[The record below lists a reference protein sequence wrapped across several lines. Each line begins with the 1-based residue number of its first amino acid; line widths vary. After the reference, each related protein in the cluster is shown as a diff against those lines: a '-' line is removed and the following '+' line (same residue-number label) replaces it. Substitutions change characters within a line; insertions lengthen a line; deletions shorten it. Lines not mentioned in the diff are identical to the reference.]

1 MGSTPNMEDRD
12 FYTVPELA
20 LIAFVCRA
28 TVYTWIKR
36 GWLKAYRMGGHQR
49 VSKTAW
55 QDFLAR

>member
-1 MGSTPNMEDRD
+1 MEDRD

-20 LIAFVCRA
+20 LTAFVCRA

-55 QDFLAR
+55 QEFLAR